1 MERTIGIAIGIP
13 QPWGAELD
21 AARASTG
28 DPLAALIPSH
38 VTLLGPTMLPVS
50 ADLDRHLD
58 ELLVSVAERNAPF
71 SIQLRGTGT
80 FRPVSQVVF
89 VALATGIGECEQLAG
104 AIRTGPLARELAHPY
119 HPHVTIGHDVPEPA
133 LDDVFDRMADYSA
146 RFDVDHFTRYEHN
159 GSGSWQP
166 IRDYPLRG

>member
-50 ADLDRHLD
+50 ADLDRRLD
-58 ELLVSVAERNAPF
+58 ELLLSVAEQNAPF
-71 SIQLRGTGT
+71 AIQLRGTGT

-104 AIRTGPLARELAHPY
+104 GIRTGPLARELAHPY
-119 HPHVTIGHDVPEPA
+119 HPHVTIGHDVPGPA
-133 LDDVFDRMADYSA
+133 LDDVFERMADYSA
-146 RFDVDHFTRYEHN
+146 RFEVGHFTRYEHN

-166 IRDYPLRG
+166 IRDYALRG

>member
-38 VTLLGPTMLPVS
+38 VTLLGPTMLPIS
-50 ADLDRHLD
+50 ADLDRSID
-58 ELLVSVAERNAPF
+58 ELLLRVAGENRPF
-71 SIQLRGTGT
+71 AIQLRGTGT
-80 FRPVSQVVF
+80 FRPINQVVF
-89 VALATGIGECEQLAG
+89 VALATGIVECEQLAEG
-104 AIRTGPLARELAHPY
+104 VRTGPLARELAHPY
-119 HPHVTIGHDVPEPA
+119 HPHVTIGHDVPEQA
-133 LDDVFDRMADYSA
+133 LDDVFERLSGYSA

-159 GSGSWQP
+159 GNGRWEP
-166 IRDYPLRG
+166 IRDYHLGG